1 MSQVP
6 VLLKHPILA
15 RFDEL
20 SLDRYKV
27 TAMRD
32 LLKNGATAQ
41 ELADV
46 AVRNTVL
53 TRELADHMLVYWANS
68 DGSSGWLGDIL
79 DECRRGFL
87 EAAEAV
93 LARDVPLSSWW
104 ILGFNTDF
112 RVLVVPER
120 DRIDVFM
127 ATPHVPD
134 DIALAKRAPNPIDPG
149 FLLSVEALR
158 DQLNAMLT

>member
-1 MSQVP
+1 M
-6 VLLKHPILA
+6 LKHPILS

-20 SLDRYKV
+20 SLDRSKV

-32 LLKNGATAQ
+32 LLKNGATAR

-46 AVRNTVL
+46 AVRNGVCTQA
-53 TRELADHMLVYWANS
+53 LADQMLLYWANT

-87 EAAEAV
+87 EAAD
-93 LARDVPLSSWW
+93 LILTNDVPLSSWW
-104 ILGFNTDF
+104 IVGFSPNF
-112 RVLVVPER
+112 RMLVIPEA

-127 ATPHVPD
+127 ATPH
-134 DIALAKRAPNPIDPG
+134 LAGPVKTAKLLPNPLDPG
-149 FLLSVEALR
+149 YTHAIQELR
-158 DQLNAMLT
+158 NQLNVMLT